1 MAPGVPGPAT
11 SVVLV
16 GSQVAFVGLYYLL
29 SAPRKE
35 PLCPA
40 CPPAAE
46 VPPPL
51 SPEEEGYSAPFLVFV
66 ASLAFLSGVGLLVLF
81 GAFAAAVGAA
91 GFGFAGGAA
100 GGALT
105 GAFAARFATE
115 GPLPIED
122 ESDFSGL
129 VDDYKHELTARGAG
143 ASELQE
149 W

>member
-16 GSQVAFVGLYYLL
+16 GSQVAIVGLSYLL

-51 SPEEEGYSAPFLVFV
+51 SPEEEGHSAPFLGFV
-66 ASLAFLSGVGLLVLF
+66 ACLAFLSGVGLLVLF

-105 GAFAARFATE
+105 GAFAARSAAK

-122 ESDFSGL
+122 KSDVSGL
-129 VDDYKHELTARGAG
+129 AEDYRHESPARGAG